1 MKIKTNGV
9 MLNAEVEGREGAPW
23 LTFSNSLATDLTMW
37 DAQAK
42 ALAARY
48 RILRYDKRGHGKSDA
63 PPGPY
68 DLPMLVKDVIG
79 LWDHLGIDR
88 SHFVGLSIGGMTALG
103 LGIDHADRLIS
114 IVPCDCRADSPPEF
128 RAEPLYRR
136 QPVVL
141 AWRVLAI
148 IEAQLDA
155 ARASYSRA
163 RADLRD
169 TVTPEVVAETLQA
182 LEREGA
188 GLLARRR
195 EVDLVSRA
203 LRGEEFVP
211 RL

>member
-1 MKIKTNGV
+1 M
-9 MLNAEVEGREGAPW
+9 P
-23 LTFSNSLATDLTMW
+23 
-37 DAQAK
+37 
-42 ALAARY
+42 
-48 RILRYDKRGHGKSDA
+48 
-63 PPGPY
+63 PPGAADWAERAVAFLL
-68 DLPMLVKDVIG
+68 DL
-79 LWDHLGIDR
+79 
-88 SHFVGLSIGGMTALG
+88 A
-103 LGIDHADRLIS
+103 
-114 IVPCDCRADSPPEF
+114 PPEF
-128 RAEPLYRR
+128 RSEPLYRR

-155 ARASYSRA
+155 ARSAYSRA
-163 RADLRD
+163 RADLRHD
-169 TVTPEVVAETLQA
+169 VTPEVVAETLQA